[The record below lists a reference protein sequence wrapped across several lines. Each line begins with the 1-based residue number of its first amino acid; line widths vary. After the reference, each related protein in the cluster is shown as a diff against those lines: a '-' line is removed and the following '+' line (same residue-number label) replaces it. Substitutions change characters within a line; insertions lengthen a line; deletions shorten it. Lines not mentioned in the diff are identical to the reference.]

1 MHSQN
6 LINEIKKLQT
16 YKLYENDS
24 MILINKDEVIIT
36 ILKYFNE
43 NNLNNNQGFK
53 FIIGD

>member
-16 YKLYENDS
+16 YKLNENDS
-24 MILINKDEVIIT
+24 IILIDKNEVIIT

>member
-16 YKLYENDS
+16 YKLYEDDS
-24 MILINKDEVIIT
+24 IILIDKNEVIIT

>member
-16 YKLYENDS
+16 YKLHENDS
-24 MILINKDEVIIT
+24 IILINKDEVIIT